1 MKLKISSVNDLLAS
15 ILGGPINGSADDSS
29 SHSTGTSKKALSV
42 NASRKKVRS
51 PHQMVN
57 YATGN
62 SLIDWL
68 IKHPNQIN
76 IKMRPLP
83 FKTTFK
89 TAKDE
94 FLTHI
99 ETVARKFKLKFKR
112 IKSIGGGSS
121 ISGSGGSS
129 SETIL
134 AMKECYDVIINCT
147 LVDRTL
153 GHMSHADAL
162 VKSTVLTKFTEATIH
177 ATDASAMTHYV
188 PICFGASP
196 EADLNIAISLKVL
209 AKYQGYLPTCGYK
222 IIRGEIVP
230 YKPTTANYELITE
243 AVKWLDEMDTLD
255 ADTEIGANGHITDES
270 PWCLAVKTRA
280 MEQEHISMLPQ
291 ITCTAT
297 LDWRTI
303 DEYKGR
309 LQSDWVANYYS
320 STGENMQLFRE
331 LYDNTG
337 GFKFVHV
344 SKLDGI
350 PYQVTI
356 IDTDKGQYTYWLADK
371 LTDTSNMP
379 QIMGLKYLTWDSMKE
394 MLSANQIKFPYT
406 ASYDLDFI
414 CMRVLTEEEQ
424 QQVPVI
430 NFSVEEVA
438 REHYYGTSDKLVT
451 AKLLKQASDRIPMI
465 LQFLIKK

>member
-15 ILGGPINGSADDSS
+15 ILGGPINGTEDDGSGTNSAVA
-29 SHSTGTSKKALSV
+29 SKKMLKV
-42 NASRKKVRS
+42 NTKRKKVRS
-51 PHQMVN
+51 PSQMIN

-68 IKHPNQIN
+68 IKHPDQVS
-76 IKMRPLP
+76 IKMRPLQ

-89 TAKDE
+89 TAQDA

-99 ETVARKFKLKFKR
+99 ESVARKFKLKFKR
-112 IKSIGGGSS
+112 IKSIGGVSTGK
-121 ISGSGGSS
+121 GSS

-162 VKSTVLTKFTEATIH
+162 VKSTVLNKFTEATMH
-177 ATDASAMTHYV
+177 ATDASAMSHYV
-188 PICFGASP
+188 PICFGSSP
-196 EADLNIAISLKVL
+196 ESDLNIAISLKVL
-209 AKYQGYLPTCGYK
+209 AKYQGYLPTCGFK

-230 YKPTTANYELITE
+230 YKPTTGNYELIAE

-255 ADTEIGANGHITDES
+255 ADTEIGANGHITDAS

-337 GFKFVHV
+337 GFKLVHV
-344 SKLDGI
+344 SKLDGV
-350 PYQVTI
+350 PYQVSI
-356 IDTDKGQYTYWLADK
+356 IDTDQGAYTYWLADK
-371 LTDTSNMP
+371 LTETSNMP
-379 QIMGLKYLTWDSMKE
+379 PIMGLKYLTWDSMKE
-394 MLSANQIKFPYT
+394 MLSANKIKFPYT

-424 QQVPVI
+424 KQVPVI

-438 REHYYGTSDKLVT
+438 REHYYGTSDKTVT
-451 AKLLKQASDRIPMI
+451 AQLLKQASDRIPMI